1 MSGDRARDH
10 DARIAGK
17 LTMRPARFA
26 RPALAL
32 AGIALFAFGAAAFA
46 ARAPGRCAAP
56 EYHQFDFFEGD
67 WDTYNVTD
75 STKIVA
81 RNRVTPMLDGCA
93 VREEY
98 SQNDGMRGESFSVYD
113 ASRRAWHQSW
123 VTNRGTLLLLDGG
136 LVNGRMEFT
145 AAQRAADGSS
155 SLVRV
160 AWWTKGKTVRER
172 AEESKDAGATWTPMF
187 DIVFRAHGR

>member
-1 MSGDRARDH
+1 MSDAR
-10 DARIAGK
+10 ARIAGK

-26 RPALAL
+26 RPAMAL
-32 AGIALFAFGAAAFA
+32 AGVAILAFGAAAFA
-46 ARAPGRCAAP
+46 AKAPTRCAAP

-67 WDTYNVTD
+67 WDTYDATD

-98 SQNDGMRGESFSVYD
+98 AQTDGMRGESFSTYD
-113 ASRRAWHQSW
+113 ATRRAWHQSW
-123 VTNRGTLLLLDGG
+123 VTNHGSLLLLDGG
-136 LVNGRMEFT
+136 LVGGRMELT
-145 AAQRAADGSS
+145 ATQRAADGSS

-160 AWWTKGKTVRER
+160 AWWTKGRAVRER
-172 AEESKDAGATWTPMF
+172 AEQSKDAGATWTPMF
-187 DIVFRAHGR
+187 DIVFRPHPK